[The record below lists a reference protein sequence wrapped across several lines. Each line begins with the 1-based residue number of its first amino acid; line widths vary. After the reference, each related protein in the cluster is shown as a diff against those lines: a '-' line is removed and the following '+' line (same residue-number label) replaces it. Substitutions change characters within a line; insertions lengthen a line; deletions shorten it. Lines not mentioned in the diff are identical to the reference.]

1 MFRKEKLSYNC
12 FLTLELDNL
21 LFMDFKLIPTDDIS
35 QQLTKYDKEFFKM
48 VGQSSNAHK
57 PLEMH
62 LSKLLNKDS
71 LIEKGQDL
79 PKSYCMKIKDLLQ
92 EKMIS
97 FIVIIDETS
106 LNQLEFKVNIRKS
119 IFQLFL
125 GNNQDLINYLNK
137 EVLRKIFPS

>member
-1 MFRKEKLSYNC
+1 
-12 FLTLELDNL
+12 
-21 LFMDFKLIPTDDIS
+21 MDFKLIKKEDIS
-35 QQLTKYDKEFFKM
+35 LLLTKYDEEILKII
-48 VGQSSNAHK
+48 GHYDNAQK
-57 PLEMH
+57 PLEKY
-62 LSKLLNKDS
+62 LSKLLKQA
-71 LIEKGQDL
+71 LPIEKGQDL